1 MTVLQTITL
10 CVLACAVLLQ
20 AISLHFVSKT
30 IDVQS
35 KLINILAERVR
46 ENELKDK
53 KEDKKE

>member
-20 AISLHFVSKT
+20 AISLHFVTKT
-30 IDVQS
+30 IDVQN
-35 KLINILAERVR
+35 KRIDILAERIR

-53 KEDKKE
+53 KEDK

>member
-30 IDVQS
+30 IDVQT
-35 KLINILAERVR
+35 KLIDILGERIR

-53 KEDKKE
+53 KKSTEE

>member
-30 IDVQS
+30 IDVQT